1 MSHWKALEPLVV
13 EDAVRALRRLLD
25 DNPEERFY
33 VAAFH
38 GVYRECDG
46 IIALPSL
53 AANTVSARGDEDRAS
68 PDFWD
73 ADWNPADW
81 DHELIDYESPALR
94 AAAKA
99 ADSAAR
105 RGSRAD
111 WLQAEKDCFDM
122 LASAS
127 RKVREAL
134 GGAPP
139 LTPDFVVFVHDEEY
153 ANALARRCLGD
164 ETFERTFTT
173 EAAADRER
181 ARVAALP
188 VAERVAFLI
197 GRLDRFDGAISAEEA
212 AEQLCAIGAPAV
224 PALLERMR
232 HGKGK
237 DRNDHAWRG
246 ARLLG
251 RIGTATPEVLD
262 ALKTQMV
269 KSRDEPG
276 RHWAARAL
284 AYLGLSDWLLS
295 QLAQADGTGTGAP
308 SDTARA
314 AIEGLC
320 APYSAFRDRTPLP
333 LDYRPLEALL
343 AGPPATVGAAR
354 RSRSCGR
361 AAATASCAPA
371 KSTKRCVASAR
382 RVPSCAAMRP
392 ACAGNADWAPKP
404 ASACCLRWPNGS
416 RTTTTPMCAG
426 KPRAASAP
434 GSTKASR
441 GTRPWRVPQRT
452 TRTSACAKP
461 RSRCSTARTTDAP
474 AQRAARSLSSARSR
488 NGSRSCPQK
497 RSPFRMKV
505 GAPNTPASTASA
517 LFTR

>member
-122 LASAS
+122 LAGAS

-134 GGAPP
+134 GGAPR

-153 ANALARRCLGD
+153 ATALARRCLGD

-343 AGPPATVGAAR
+343 AGPPATVGAALEILRPGSSYCELRPGEVDEALRGLGSPRAFVR
-354 RSRSCGR
+354 RH
-361 AAATASCAPA
+361 AASLCWERGLGTEAGQRLLPA
-371 KSTKRCVASAR
+371 LAERLANDD
-382 RVPSCAAMRP
+382 
-392 ACAGNADWAPKP
+392 NADV
-404 ASACCLRWPNGS
+404 RWE
-416 RTTTTPMCAG
+416 
-426 KPRAASAP
+426 
-434 GSTKASR
+434 
-441 GTRPWRVPQRT
+441 
-452 TRTSACAKP
+452 
-461 RSRCSTARTTDAP
+461 
-474 AQRAARSLSSARSR
+474 AARSIGAWKHEGQPWHAAVAHAAAHDTDERVREAAQSVL
-488 NGSRSCPQK
+488 NG
-497 RSPFRMKV
+497 
-505 GAPNTPASTASA
+505 ADD
-517 LFTR
+517 